1 MERAVVV
8 PIAGVRNV
16 FRIKRPVL
24 KGLTVKGKGELVRVH
39 GHVASPWGDWTRIDS
54 GAAKQVV
61 GIVAADSVYNLGD
74 LEKGESDWAAGV
86 K

>member
-24 KGLTVKGKGELVRVH
+24 KRLTVKRKGEFVRVH
-39 GHVASPWGDWTRIDS
+39 GHIASPWRDWTCINS

-61 GIVAADSVYNLGD
+61 WVVAADSVYNLSD
-74 LEKGESDWAAGV
+74 LEKGELDWAAGV